1 MIEKHT
7 KNIALPGQNIDY
19 AIYIIRGHR
28 VMLDEDLAKIYGIE
42 TKAFN
47 QAVHRNKER
56 FPKDFM
62 FQLTFEE
69 FANLRS
75 QFVTSNRGGRR
86 YMPFAFTE
94 HGAVML
100 ASVLKSKRA
109 IQMSI
114 EVVKA
119 FVRLRG
125 VLSSQKN
132 TEKQLTE
139 IRSFMLKQS
148 NKTDREFKKVWK
160 AIEDLTNPPENKL
173 NNPIGF
179 KIETVFYDFSDH
191 KKVAHIHF

>member
-1 MIEKHT
+1 MIEKNI

-42 TKAFN
+42 TRVLN
-47 QAVHRNKER
+47 QAIRRNIER
-56 FPKDFM
+56 FPENFM
-62 FQLTFEE
+62 FQLTIVE
-69 FANLRS
+69 FSNLIS
-75 QFVTSNRGGRR
+75 QIVISNRGGRR
-86 YMPFAFTE
+86 KMPFAFTE
-94 HGAVML
+94 HGAIML

-125 VLSSQKN
+125 ILSSQKN
-132 TEKQLTE
+132 TDKQLTE
-139 IRSFMLKQS
+139 IRSFMLKQA

-179 KIETVFYDFSDH
+179 KIDNV
-191 KKVAHIHF
+191 

>member
-1 MIEKHT
+1 
-7 KNIALPGQNIDY
+7 
-19 AIYIIRGHR
+19 
-28 VMLDEDLAKIYGIE
+28 
-42 TKAFN
+42 
-47 QAVHRNKER
+47 
-56 FPKDFM
+56 M
-62 FQLTFEE
+62 FQLTIDEY
-69 FANLRS
+69 ANLRS

-125 VLSSQKN
+125 ILSSQKN
-132 TEKQLTE
+132 IEKQLVE
-139 IRSFMLKQS
+139 IRSFMLKQT

-160 AIEDLTNPPENKL
+160 AIEDLTNPSENQS

-179 KIETVFYDFSDH
+179 KIDNV
-191 KKVAHIHF
+191 